1 LKFGG
6 EEQPQQV
13 VLSRVGSEWLV
24 GDKETLAL
32 VNAQGRAF
40 FFQRAVAGQRRRS
53 VRDATADRRRG
64 DSLLSEVA
72 KNASLQE
79 LIRMGGVPKDIED
92 GETSGYKFA

>member
-1 LKFGG
+1 
-6 EEQPQQV
+6 

-24 GDKETLAL
+24 GDKETAR
-32 VNAQGRAF
+32 VSERAGACLLL
-40 FFQRAVAGQRRRS
+40 QRAVAGQRRRS

-64 DSLLSEVA
+64 DFYSRKFA

-92 GETSGYKFA
+92 GETSGYKLR